1 MGKKFNKKKGNKRIR
16 LDSDTKVIK
25 PSIRASDIVKEN
37 EKFERFYKAQN
48 LFSDSE
54 YDEMLKY
61 FRTFLPTSFRIT
73 GTRSQ
78 AEDLI
83 MQIKRDYIPYIESVE
98 IDGEKFKPPHEI
110 NWYPNGLGWSF
121 EVPKVAL
128 KKSTHLNDFHKF
140 LVTESQ
146 IGNISRQEAVSMI
159 PPLLLDVRPNQSVL
173 DMCAAPG
180 SKTAQILELM
190 HANVPEGVVPDGIVI
205 ANDSSYKR
213 ACMLVHQTNRLHS
226 PCLAVTNHNG
236 ERFPNIYIENSE
248 KTGSELFR
256 FDRILADVPCSGD
269 GTIRKNPGIWQSWN
283 YKEPIHLHKI
293 QEKLLKRAAYLLKVG
308 GRLVYSTCS
317 MNPIENEAIVANAL
331 NFFEGSLELIDVSN
345 ELPGLI
351 RKPGLSNWKVF
362 DMDGVERS
370 SDEVVDISEDLED
383 DDEEESV
390 TPPQETRKSAK
401 GSKNNENAPKTFR
414 PYKSLFPPKNAS
426 ELNLDRC
433 IRIYPHLQNTGAFF
447 VAVFEKKKEIE
458 CANNV
463 KKALSKIHTIDSKP
477 TIEKLD
483 SSVASDDQADN
494 SPDAH
499 QEKIKVDVQD
509 SESLPLP
516 TGKPDCVPL
525 KQTEYKPSDPRIDPS
540 LNENPFVFLDPV
552 KGSLKQIFDF
562 YDFSPSLLEGGF
574 LARFDH
580 DQHRTVYFVSK
591 SLKNLLESSRNKF
604 RMVNT
609 GVKILAKPASKLPG
623 CEFRLVAE
631 GVPLLLPFI
640 NSKFVIDMDYDD
652 FKTFLELRNPRF
664 NQLSDKVNNILQQT
678 TKQTSIIVRFHP
690 TSISSSSDV
699 ADGENGT
706 DGIENKSKNSS
717 IACSVLK
724 SPIVLPAWR
733 ANESISIHI
742 DKNEL
747 RSIIVRV
754 LGVSAD
760 IGKNNSILVNNS
772 KTSDKFAKVEDSEE
786 NINEVSNSE
795 NANVTEEK
803 DN

>member
-16 LDSDTKVIK
+16 LDADTKVIK

-37 EKFERFYKAQN
+37 EKFEKFYKAQN

-159 PPLLLDVRPNQSVL
+159 PPLLLDVHPNQSVL

-190 HANVPEGVVPDGIVI
+190 HANVPEGVVPDGI
-205 ANDSSYKR
+205 
-213 ACMLVHQTNRLHS
+213 
-226 PCLAVTNHNG
+226 
-236 ERFPNIYIENSE
+236 RFPNIYIENND

-283 YKEPIHLHKI
+283 YREPIHLHKI

-331 NFFEGSLELIDVSN
+331 NFFEGSLELVDVSN

-351 RKPGLSNWKVF
+351 RKPGLSSWKVF

-370 SDEVVDISEDLED
+370 SDEVVEISEDLDDD
-383 DDEEESV
+383 DDEESA
-390 TPPQETRKSAK
+390 TPPQETSKSAK
-401 GSKNNENAPKTFR
+401 SSKNAENTPKTFR

-463 KKALSKIHTIDSKP
+463 KKALSKIHTIDSKSA
-477 TIEKLD
+477 IEKSD
-483 SSVASDDQADN
+483 SSVVSENQVAN
-494 SPDAH
+494 SSVAH
-499 QEKIKVDVQD
+499 EEEIKIDTQD
-509 SESLPLP
+509 SENLPLP

-562 YDFSPSLLEGGF
+562 YDFAPSLLEGGF

-664 NQLSDKVNNILQQT
+664 NQLSDKVNKILQQT
-678 TKQTSIIVRFHP
+678 TKQTSIIVRFRP
-690 TSISSSSDV
+690 TSITSSNDV
-699 ADGENGT
+699 AEGLNGADSAEN
-706 DGIENKSKNSS
+706 NSINS
-717 IACSVLK
+717 NIACSILK

-760 IGKNNSILVNNS
+760 IGKNNSVLVNNS
-772 KTSDKFAKVEDSEE
+772 KTSEKFTKVEESEE
-786 NINEVSNSE
+786 NNNEVSNSE
-795 NANVTEEK
+795 NADVSEEK
-803 DN
+803 DS